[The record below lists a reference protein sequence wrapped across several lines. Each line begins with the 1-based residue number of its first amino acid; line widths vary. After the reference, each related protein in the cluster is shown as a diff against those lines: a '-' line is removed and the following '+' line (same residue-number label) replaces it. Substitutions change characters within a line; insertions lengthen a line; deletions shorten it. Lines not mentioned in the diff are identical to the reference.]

1 METINQSRSTSQH
14 SFIVILGIILVATNL
29 RAPITAVGPLLGQ
42 IQVETGLS
50 ASMLGFLTSLPVFA
64 FAFFS
69 LWASKLAAQYGIER
83 VLFYSMVLLT
93 GGILLR
99 STSGVPALFAGTIIL
114 GMAIAI
120 GNVLLPSLVKR
131 DFPRR
136 IGFMTGLYSTSMTLF
151 AGLASGLSI
160 PLAVTFNWGWRGA
173 LGCWALL
180 SVVTCLIWFKGRKG
194 NPHQHEKV
202 AINQQ
207 VRFASLL
214 RSGLAWHVTLF
225 MGFQSLGFYTIIF
238 WLTEMLHSKGIA
250 LSTAGWLIFMMQVV
264 SMFSMFIA
272 PILATKRPT
281 QHGLVLL
288 TSLCLLCGYA
298 ALFGKG
304 LLVAIIAIVF
314 IGTGQG
320 ASLGIALA
328 FFGLRSTNAEQ
339 AAALSGMAQSFGYFI
354 AALGPIIFGFL
365 HDWTGSWSWPLIFLI
380 LSTVVMLLA
389 GLGSARDR
397 FVPSESS
404 ERV

>member
-1 METINQSRSTSQH
+1 M
-14 SFIVILGIILVATNL
+14 
-29 RAPITAVGPLLGQ
+29 GQ
-42 IQVETGLS
+42 IRGLETGLS

-99 STSGVPALFAGTIIL
+99 STWEYQLYLQEQSFWVWLSRLAMCSYPAWS
-114 GMAIAI
+114 
-120 GNVLLPSLVKR
+120 NVIFR
-131 DFPRR
+131 DR

-354 AALGPIIFGFL
+354 AALGTIIFGFL